1 MKLSQ
6 HLIFLIVSTGKRMT
20 PTWTRLSTTAA
31 AGSSSITLNEAVNW
45 PVGAK
50 IVIPTTSDRHSQ
62 RENEMATIASISN
75 GGMTLNLE
83 QPLEYEH
90 VCVSEV
96 CTQAIFM
103 EKFLFLIVAHVH
115 CLRWTRVR
123 TRTRIPVLYRNNEKS
138 ESVQCKQHV
147 LHSTRHWWIQGGH
160 QKHTPLSV
168 QFLSFSCSLW

>member
-1 MKLSQ
+1 MLKHCSCVSSTLAPCKSHIVKLLQ
-6 HLIFLIVSTGKRMT
+6 HLIYLNVSAGKRMT

-62 RENEMATIASISN
+62 RENEMATIASVSN

-96 CTQAIFM
+96 CIAAHGYYCTGAA
-103 EKFLFLIVAHVH
+103 FLAARACVRERVQ
-115 CLRWTRVR
+115 LRPTCVTLRMHYCW
-123 TRTRIPVLYRNNEKS
+123 S
-138 ESVQCKQHV
+138 
-147 LHSTRHWWIQGGH
+147 
-160 QKHTPLSV
+160 
-168 QFLSFSCSLW
+168 

>member
-1 MKLSQ
+1 MGTLRGDGHNQTPTAAIEFVWTPCTHRLKVCSCVSSTLAPCKSHIVKLLQ

-20 PTWTRLSTTAA
+20 PTWTRLSTTAS

-62 RENEMATIASISN
+62 RENEMATIASVSN
-75 GGMTLNLE
+75 GGMTLGLV

-96 CTQAIFM
+96 CTQMILT
-103 EKFLFLIVAHVH
+103 EKFVISIMVH
-115 CLRWTRVR
+115 FTL
-123 TRTRIPVLYRNNEKS
+123 PE
-138 ESVQCKQHV
+138 
-147 LHSTRHWWIQGGH
+147 
-160 QKHTPLSV
+160 
-168 QFLSFSCSLW
+168 